1 MAVSQDSSAL
11 KSDLINWYTVFN
23 NFIASYGGDIPQLT
37 VPDGSKI
44 RATDV
49 NALYTKTN
57 EFKADEYL
65 KAEPDLWIRGSAV
78 TSGTLIKPAQITDS
92 ISRTITNMGVVKCR
106 NNATNYFGANANG
119 NNDCGNKYCGMKVN
133 VSFTNGEHM
142 DVMNSSGT
150 KSNGT
155 KGNTICTSGTKAN
168 GNNDYGTK
176 YCGMNSCGR
185 KTCGTAASG
194 APCYSGV
201 CSSGSK
207 SNGANGHTTK
217 SCGDNSCGTNTC
229 GKYTCGFLEQLG
241 PVPCTSGANS
251 SGSNSNG
258 VNGHTSKSHGNKSN
272 TTIVDLRNA
281 NSSKTNN

>member
-1 MAVSQDSSAL
+1 MAVSQGSPAL

-49 NALYTKTN
+49 NALYAKTN
-57 EFKADEYL
+57 EFKTDEYL
-65 KAEPDLWIRGSAV
+65 KAEPDLWVSGTAV
-78 TSGTLIKPAQITDS
+78 TSDTLIKPAQITDS

-106 NNATNYFGANANG
+106 NNATNYFGANSHG
-119 NNDCGNKYCGMKVN
+119 LHECGIKYCGMKAN
-133 VSFTNGEHM
+133 IANTCGMNT
-142 DVMNSSGT
+142 DVWNSSSPKTCGA
-150 KSNGT
+150 
-155 KGNTICTSGTKAN
+155 CTSGTKTC
-168 GNNDYGTK
+168 GNNECGTK

-194 APCYSGV
+194 APCFSGTY
-201 CSSGSK
+201 SSGSK

-217 SCGDNSCGTNTC
+217 TNESNNCGMYTNGYHT
-229 GKYTCGFLEQLG
+229 TPET
-241 PVPCTSGANS
+241 VPCTSGTNS
-251 SGSNSNG
+251 CGSNSNG
-258 VNGHTSKSHGNKSN
+258 VNGHTNKSHGDKSN